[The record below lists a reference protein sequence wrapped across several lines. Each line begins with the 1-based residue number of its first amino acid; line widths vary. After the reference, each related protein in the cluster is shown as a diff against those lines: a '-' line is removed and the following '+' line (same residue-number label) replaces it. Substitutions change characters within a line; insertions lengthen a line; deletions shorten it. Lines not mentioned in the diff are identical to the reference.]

1 MKIYITGS
9 VASGKSTLARR
20 IAAQTGIP
28 CLHLDE
34 AVYVVDPAEAWGN
47 HKRPEEE
54 RDAIFC
60 EMLARGAWVMEDAG
74 RACFA
79 KAMTHAD
86 IVVLLEI
93 PLAVRK
99 RRILTRWLRQNLGIE
114 WCIYRPSL
122 RMLANMFRWANNYD
136 TGADGTKSRVAP
148 YREKTVVLHDNR
160 EIDAFVRTLTNA
172 GK

>member
-34 AVYVVDPAEAWGN
+34 AVYVADPAEAWGN
-47 HKRPEEE
+47 RKRPEEE
-54 RDAIFC
+54 RDAIFR
-60 EMLARGAWVMEDAG
+60 EMLARESWVMEDAG

-79 KAMTHAD
+79 EAMAHAD

-93 PLAVRK
+93 PLAARK

-114 WCIYRPSL
+114 KCIYRPGA
-122 RMLANMFRWANNYD
+122 RMLRCMFRWAKNYD
-136 TGADGTKSRVAP
+136 AGADGTKSRVAP
-148 YREKTVVLHDNR
+148 YRGKTVLLHGNR
-160 EIDAFVRTLTNA
+160 EIDAFLAALT
-172 GK
+172 KEDK